1 MCLFNHLSIHPS
13 LYSSINLPIYLFI
26 THLLIKQIIHS
37 SIHLSIYLYPSI
49 HQSIHPSVQISINL
63 SIYLSIYPSVIPII
77 SPTVS
82 SHSISRYLSIHPYL
96 HLSIYTFIPL
106 ELQSRFTILSN
117 VRYGNISW
125 LNISSGS
132 FIKDSIRVL
141 LNITGKSYFL
151 RPKPAFPSSGILSV
165 IKVLKLRSPVI
176 KILKLRS
183 PVLKSLKTAAVL
195 RPDLTNFFPVIVHHF
210 IATHNYRTFTTNN
223 VA

>member
-26 THLLIKQIIHS
+26 KHLFINYPFIYP
-37 SIHLSIYLYPSI
+37 SIHLSIYPSIHLSIYPSI
-49 HQSIHPSVQISINL
+49 SINPSINPSVQISINQ

-183 PVLKSLKTAAVL
+183 PVLKKS
-195 RPDLTNFFPVIVHHF
+195 
-210 IATHNYRTFTTNN
+210 
-223 VA
+223 